1 MGLGREVRARMHSVV
16 QEDTELA
23 ESFMDDRSPL
33 PSSRASLREV
43 SYDSF
48 TTPSYEEKTLQWR
61 SRARRST
68 IVGTILAGSI
78 LVAVGGSLLFGGDQN
93 TGKAPQGGLQP
104 KLAGAKVH
112 AVESPGGGPGI
123 KFMAIGDWGCSTN
136 CPEIA
141 SADTCDPALAPL
153 TAKIARAAH
162 SAAIRISRAHATPA

>member
-1 MGLGREVRARMHSVV
+1 MHSVM

-48 TTPSYEEKTLQWR
+48 TTPSYEEKNLQWR

-68 IVGTILAGSI
+68 IVGAILAGSI
-78 LVAVGGSLLFGGDQN
+78 LVAVGGSLLFGGDQKP
-93 TGKAPQGGLQP
+93 GKAPQGGGLQP
-104 KLAGAKVH
+104 KLAGAKIH
-112 AVESPGGGPGI
+112 LDDSPGGGPGI

-141 SADTCDPALAPL
+141 SADTCDPALDPL
-153 TAKIARAAH
+153 FQALRG
-162 SAAIRISRAHATPA
+162 